1 MSGTATATPTND
13 RPPRKQ
19 LSDQLDR
26 LDGILDALA
35 EGLPGAITDA
45 CRDGARVAVREALA
59 EIVASPELHA
69 LLQSLASARA
79 PASAP
84 PPPAPPARPGL
95 WGRLK
100 ASLAAARDA
109 VVGRCQAAAGAVASA
124 VRTLAGVVPLK
135 KVALTAAAA
144 GVAVGLVSYACPHAV
159 AAVISG
165 VGGACTA
172 AAAHVGAWLRRS
184 FRVFGLGTA

>member
-1 MSGTATATPTND
+1 MSETATQTNN
-13 RPPRKQ
+13 RPQRKQ

-59 EIVASPELHA
+59 EIIASPELHA
-69 LLQSLASARA
+69 LLQSLAAARA
-79 PASAP
+79 PAPPP
-84 PPPAPPARPGL
+84 PPPAKPGL

-100 ASLAAARDA
+100 ASLGAARDA

-124 VRTLAGVVPLK
+124 VRTLAAVVSLK
-135 KVALTAAAA
+135 KVAVTAVAA
-144 GVAVGLVSYACPHAV
+144 GVAVGLVSYACPHGV

-172 AAAHVGAWLRRS
+172 AATHVGAWLRRS
-184 FRVFGLGTA
+184 FRVFGLSTA